1 MLESVLF
8 VSKMHENYY
17 IRELKKKVLSKKKEN
32 PNS

>member
-17 IRELKKKVLSKKKEN
+17 IRELKKQLLSKKKN